1 MPHRPGEAAYR
12 GGVTVRRRVW
22 KVLAPVPGALPLAR
36 LVVEIFRLCF
46 RYRVTGLSA
55 EAAFF
60 MLLCLPPLLL
70 GLIAGVGF
78 FGSNFDAQAVA
89 NVTGAIERL
98 SAQFLTPEV
107 VSEIIVPTVED
118 TLAGGRA
125 DLLSIG
131 FLISLWSGSR
141 ALHVFMDAVQI
152 MYAQSGERSIV
163 GSRAMSLGLYVGGIL
178 LAGILVP
185 LAIIGPGLLREWLPD
200 QLDPLVSAYWLVV
213 GGLALVGLTGL
224 YHYAPKEKTAFYR
237 DFPGAVVAAVI
248 WVLSSLGL
256 RAWASVAVGGTTI
269 FGPLAAPIVVLTW
282 FFLVALAIL
291 IGAAT
296 NASIRRLWPTDDYRG
311 PIERAGEWW
320 DQRSSEPAQPLSH
333 IEDRDDPERLP
344 RREGPKSHS

>member
-1 MPHRPGEAAYR
+1 MRR
-12 GGVTVRRRVW
+12 SVRA
-22 KVLAPVPGALPLAR
+22 VLAPVPGALPMAR
-36 LVVEIFRLCF
+36 LVVEVFRLCF

-78 FGSNFDAQAVA
+78 FGGSFDAQAVA
-89 NVTGAIERL
+89 NLTGAIERL
-98 SAQFLTPEV
+98 SARFLTPEV
-107 VSEIIVPTVED
+107 VSEIIMPTVED

-131 FLISLWSGSR
+131 FVISLWSGSR

-163 GSRAMSLGLYVGGIL
+163 GARAMSLGLYVGSVL
-178 LAGILVP
+178 LASILVP
-185 LAIIGPGLLREWLPD
+185 LAVIGPGLLREWLPD
-200 QLDPLVSAYWLVV
+200 PLDPLVDTYWLVV
-213 GGLALVGLTGL
+213 GGLALVGLTCL
-224 YHYAPKEKTAFYR
+224 YHYAPREKTPFYR
-237 DFPGAVVAAVI
+237 DFPGAVVAVVI
-248 WVLSSLGL
+248 WVMSSIGL
-256 RAWASVAVGGTTI
+256 RVWATVVVGGTTI
-269 FGPLAAPIVVLTW
+269 FGPLTAPIIVLIW
-282 FFLVALAIL
+282 FYLVALAIL

-311 PIERAGEWW
+311 PIERAGDWW

-333 IEDRDDPERLP
+333 IEDRTDPERLP
-344 RREGPKSHS
+344 RRGDPTSPS